1 MHIVTSAMGELL
13 KRSNAGLLLGS
24 VLFAMGTAG
33 AWADAI
39 QDLQGAWV
47 MDGTKCTAVFDTN
60 RGKLRFKNRTFAS
73 EHGFIISG
81 RKVLGPIAG
90 CKISDVVEENNHFS
104 AHLACSDAHLERD
117 FSMKFRIIDP
127 THFERTDKFRDF
139 TIKYQ
144 RCSP

>member
-1 MHIVTSAMGELL
+1 MRIVTNVMSELS
-13 KRSNAGLLLGS
+13 KRSMIRALLGS
-24 VLFAMGTAG
+24 ILFAISTAG
-33 AWADAI
+33 AWADPIA
-39 QDLQGAWV
+39 DLQGAWV
-47 MDGTKCTAVFDTN
+47 MEGAKCEAVFEKN

-90 CKISDVVEENNHFS
+90 CKISEVVAENNNFS
-104 AHLACSDAHLERD
+104 AHLACSDALVARD

-127 THFERTDKFRDF
+127 TNFERTDKFRDF

>member
-1 MHIVTSAMGELL
+1 MRIVTSVISERS
-13 KRSNAGLLLGS
+13 KRSMMWSLLGS
-24 VLFAMGTAG
+24 MLFAMSTAG
-33 AWADAI
+33 AWADPIA
-39 QDLQGAWV
+39 DLQGAWV
-47 MDGTKCTAVFDTN
+47 MEGAKCEAVFEKS
-60 RGKLRFKNRTFAS
+60 RRKLRFKNRTFAS

-90 CKISDVVEENNHFS
+90 CKISEVVEENNNFS
-104 AHLACSDAHLERD
+104 AHLACSDALVARD
-117 FSMKFRIIDP
+117 FTMNFRIIDP